1 MKTRGLLT
9 AEQYEILWAN
19 IKDMT
24 YRDQQA
30 FIKEYFG
37 IEVTL
42 LQCKHMRNN
51 HHRFSNRT
59 GWFQKGYV
67 PFNKGKHVWTDG
79 CPESM
84 KRTQFKPG
92 NLPHNTRPI
101 GYERVDKKEGYV
113 FVKVPG
119 KRKMVLKHRWVWEQ
133 AHGPIPKG
141 YIIIFMNGDRTDC
154 RLENLKMIPQS
165 LNSIRNHNHLAANDK
180 DLSEAGLHIAELI
193 RKRSALERKGA
204 EMTFKEFQT

>member
-30 FIKEYFG
+30 FIKEHFG

-42 LQCKHMRNN
+42 LQCKCMRNN

-59 GWFQKGYV
+59 GWFQKGHV
-67 PFNKGKHVWTDG
+67 PFNKGKHVWADG

-92 NLPHNTRPI
+92 KLPPNTRPI
-101 GYERVDKKEGYV
+101 GYERVDKKDGYV
-113 FVKVPG
+113 YVKVPG

-141 YIIIFMNGDRTDC
+141 YIIIFMNGDKTDC

-193 RKRSALERKGA
+193 RKRSALKGGDA
-204 EMTFKEFQT
+204 NAPCKKTR

>member
-30 FIKEYFG
+30 FIKEHFG

-84 KRTQFKPG
+84 KRTQFKLG

-119 KRKMVLKHRWVWEQ
+119 KQKMVLKHRWVWEQ

-165 LNSIRNHNHLAANDK
+165 LNSIRNRNHLAANDK

-193 RKRSALERKGA
+193 RKRSALERKGQ
-204 EMTFKEFQT
+204 K

>member
-9 AEQYEILWAN
+9 VEQYGILWAN

-30 FIKEYFG
+30 FIKEHFG

-67 PFNKGKHVWTDG
+67 PFNNGNQGGK
-79 CPESM
+79 
-84 KRTQFKPG
+84 
-92 NLPHNTRPI
+92 
-101 GYERVDKKEGYV
+101 
-113 FVKVPG
+113 
-119 KRKMVLKHRWVWEQ
+119 
-133 AHGPIPKG
+133 
-141 YIIIFMNGDRTDC
+141 
-154 RLENLKMIPQS
+154 
-165 LNSIRNHNHLAANDK
+165 
-180 DLSEAGLHIAELI
+180 
-193 RKRSALERKGA
+193 
-204 EMTFKEFQT
+204 

>member
-30 FIKEYFG
+30 FIKEHFG

-67 PFNKGKHVWTDG
+67 PFNKGKHVWTDD

-165 LNSIRNHNHLAANDK
+165 LNSIRNRNHLAANDK
-180 DLSEAGLHIAELI
+180 GLSEAGLHIAELI
-193 RKRSALERKGA
+193 RKKSALERKGQ
-204 EMTFKEFQT
+204 K